1 MDCSREWMV
10 EVEKKMIMGTATPEE
25 IMKYTLCSAMRTS
38 KLLACSTKWH
48 HRKCRICFCF

>member
-10 EVEKKMIMGTATPEE
+10 EVEKKMIMGTAIPEE